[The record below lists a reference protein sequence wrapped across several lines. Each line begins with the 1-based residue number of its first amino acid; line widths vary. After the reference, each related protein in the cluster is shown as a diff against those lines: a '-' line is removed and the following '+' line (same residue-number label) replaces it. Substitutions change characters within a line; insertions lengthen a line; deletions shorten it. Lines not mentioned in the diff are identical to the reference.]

1 MPVPQSLDVYMAL
14 IYFHAYMYGP
24 LRGRVRLY
32 EQRELRPRMA
42 MSEDWEIFASIL
54 VRNTGAGTASG
65 LDLEGFE
72 VKSALDGSSF
82 EYQYHKDS
90 WKKKLDDDRQA
101 GHIFISHKDELR
113 HVDVRYCDGED
124 LSDFFD
130 KWESQKPYSKKSAQR
145 FRRSISY
152 GWVTKNAT
160 LVLQI
165 EDGEATYQ
173 IGALQQT
180 NASEPEVEEN

>member
-1 MPVPQSLDVYMAL
+1 MPIPASLDVYMAL

-32 EQRELRPRMA
+32 EHSGLRPRMA

-54 VRNTGAGTASG
+54 VRDTGARSASG

-72 VKSALDGSSF
+72 VKSALEGGSF
-82 EYQYHKDS
+82 EYQYHKHS
-90 WKKKLDDDRQA
+90 WREKLDADRRA
-101 GHIFISHKDELR
+101 GHIFISHRDELR
-113 HVDVRYCDGED
+113 HVDVRYCDGEK

-130 KWESQKPYSKKSAQR
+130 KWELEEPYAKDTQQR

-160 LVLQI
+160 VILRI
-165 EDGEATYQ
+165 EKGEATYQ
-173 IGALQQT
+173 IGDLHRT
-180 NASEPEVEEN
+180 GASELEDN

>member
-1 MPVPQSLDVYMAL
+1 MPIPQSLDVYMAL

-32 EQRELRPRMA
+32 DQRGLRPRMA

-72 VKSALDGSSF
+72 VKSALDRSSF

-113 HVDVRYCDGED
+113 HVDVRYCDGEA

-130 KWESQKPYSKKSAQR
+130 KWESQKPYSKESEQR

-160 LVLQI
+160 LILQI
-165 EDGEATYQ
+165 ADGEATYQ